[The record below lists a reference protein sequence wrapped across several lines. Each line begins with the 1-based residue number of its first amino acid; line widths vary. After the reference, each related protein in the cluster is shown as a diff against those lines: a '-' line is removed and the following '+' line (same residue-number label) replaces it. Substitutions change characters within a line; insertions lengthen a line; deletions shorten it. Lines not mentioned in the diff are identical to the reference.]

1 MDQSQRWDHRRGAQ
15 DGVEAA
21 AAAILE
27 VCGTQAARVTVAMLQ
42 AGMLFQF
49 GFDCCLVRYLLAALL
64 ERDGFV
70 LVLRS
75 RESFCVSLL
84 LPHTCCV
91 CRVRVHPGHRA
102 GRICTCSTLQWSKHI
117 LGRPGSAPH
126 GARGERNR
134 GTT

>member
-1 MDQSQRWDHRRGAQ
+1 M
-15 DGVEAA
+15 
-21 AAAILE
+21 
-27 VCGTQAARVTVAMLQ
+27 TVAMLQ

-64 ERDGFV
+64 ERDGFI

-91 CRVRVHPGHRA
+91 LSGLCA
-102 GRICTCSTLQWSKHI
+102 
-117 LGRPGSAPH
+117 PGSPGRSYLH
-126 GARGERNR
+126 VQYPSVV
-134 GTT
+134 